1 MKERF
6 GRCPEKET
14 GRVGPTKRRSV
25 QRGEA
30 ENPCPESSLFGCPTK
45 IRWSKDS
52 PRELYCERI
61 VADSSSVPEGRL
73 SSMPWNN

>member
-1 MKERF
+1 MKESF
-6 GRCPEKET
+6 GRCPEKGA
-14 GRVGPTKRRSV
+14 GRIGPAKKRTV

-30 ENPCPESSLFGCPTK
+30 ENPRLEGSLFGRPTK

-61 VADSSSVPEGRL
+61 VADSTSVP
-73 SSMPWNN
+73 